1 MGFESVYKLSVIMS
15 VIDNLSSPI
24 KSISGNVDNA
34 ISRLD
39 GMSQGFSSM
48 TQSGLALAGTGK
60 EITEAVL
67 KPVEATFET
76 RRAIGEL
83 SSLGVQDL
91 KKIEDA
97 ANSFSSTF
105 AGTSKADFISA
116 AYDIKS
122 GIASL
127 TDEGVAQYTELA
139 GQTAVATKAT
149 VATMTDLFATGYGI
163 YKDFYSDLS
172 DLEFA
177 EMFSAGIS
185 DSVKNFKTTGTGMAD
200 AIRMLGA
207 SATTAGVPLEE
218 QLSVL
223 GMLQATMSGSEA
235 GTKYKAFLKSV
246 AKGGEELGL
255 SFIDANGQLLSMP
268 EILDKLKGKFGETMD
283 AAEKMELQS
292 AFGDEGAVSLIDLM
306 YTKTGQLEDNIVSM
320 YGSLAKG
327 TTATNEMAA
336 AINSTEPAKFDVL
349 KQKIQNTTESL
360 GNSMLPTITEYMSK
374 ISGLLDRADT
384 WIQNHQELAST
395 IMTVILVLGLLMTS
409 AGVVTTVIGGVGL
422 LFTRTG
428 SLVLGAFRML
438 TRFHGGLETLY
449 IKALYASDGLKK
461 AGSAVMSFIR
471 PLAQNGM
478 AALKSFGSGILSAG
492 QSAAAFGKQLGINA
506 LAAVKSFG
514 ASLATM
520 ARQAIISAISALSGL
535 ITSVWSFTAA
545 LLANP
550 VTWVVIGIVA
560 LVAAIILLWNK
571 CEWFRAGVTAIF
583 AFMKAGFS
591 SALSTVK
598 TVFSTIGTVIG
609 SVMAAAKDTVNE
621 KLNNMKQAY
630 TQHGGG
636 IRGIAAAAVE
646 GVKGYYTAGFTFID
660 NLTGGKLT
668 EIREKFSE
676 GIQKIQDRISSA
688 ISWFKT
694 SGEKI
699 MTTFTEG
706 IKAGLNKPVE
716 AAKGGLQ
723 KIRNMLPF
731 SDAKTGPLS
740 QLTLSGRKVMTT
752 FAGGISQEEKLPSET
767 IRKSFD
773 QMNFSTAK
781 REPETGKG
789 KTDGKETEKP
799 EKKAASREKKT
810 IIEQLV
816 MNVDIGSLKDLKKLL
831 QLIEEIE
838 DYTNGNGPDEEPEP
852 QLV

>member
-34 ISRLD
+34 ISKID

-48 TQSGLALAGTGK
+48 TQSGLALVGTGK

-83 SSLGVQDL
+83 SSLGVKDL
-91 KKIEDA
+91 QKIEDA
-97 ANSFSSTF
+97 ASAFSNTF

-185 DSVKNFKTTGTGMAD
+185 ESVKNFKTTGTGMSD

-292 AFGDEGAVSLIDLM
+292 AFGDEGAVSLVDLM
-306 YTKTGQLEDNIVSM
+306 YTKTGQLEDNIISM

-327 TTATNEMAA
+327 TAATSEMAD

-349 KQKIQNTTESL
+349 KQKIQNTAESL
-360 GNSMLPTITEYMSK
+360 GNSMLPTVTEYMSK
-374 ISGLLDRADT
+374 ISDLLGKVDT
-384 WIQNHQELAST
+384 WIKNHQELAST

-428 SLVLGAFRML
+428 SLVLGAFQML
-438 TRFHGGLETLY
+438 TKFHSGLETLY
-449 IKALYASDGLKK
+449 IKAMYASDGLKK
-461 AGSAVMSFIR
+461 AGSAVLSFVQTM
-471 PLAQNGM
+471 AQNGM
-478 AALKSFGSGILSAG
+478 AALKSFGTGILTAG
-492 QSAAAFGKQLGINA
+492 QSAASFARQLGLSA
-506 LAAVKSFG
+506 LTAVKNFG
-514 ASLATM
+514 VSLLSM
-520 ARQAIISAISALSGL
+520 ARQAIVSAVSALSGL

-550 VTWVVIGIVA
+550 VTWVVIGIIA

-571 CEWFRAGVTAIF
+571 CEWFRVGVTGIF

-591 SALSTVK
+591 SALATVK
-598 TVFSTIGTVIG
+598 TVFSAISTVIG
-609 SVMAAAKDTVNE
+609 SVMTAAKDTVNE

-646 GVKGYYTAGFTFID
+646 GVKGFYTAGFTFID

-676 GIQKIQDRISSA
+676 GIQKIQDKITNA

-716 AAKGGLQ
+716 AVKGGLQ

-731 SDAKTGPLS
+731 SDAKTGPLN

-773 QMNFSTAK
+773 QMDFSVAK

-789 KTDGKETEKP
+789 KTDGKETGKFG
-799 EKKAASREKKT
+799 KKAASREKKT

-816 MNVDIGSLKDLKKLL
+816 MNVDIRNLKELKKLL

>member
-24 KSISGNVDNA
+24 KSISGNVDSA
-34 ISRLD
+34 ISKLD

-97 ANSFSSTF
+97 ANAFSSTF

-255 SFIDANGQLLSMP
+255 SFIDTNGQLLSMP

-283 AAEKMELQS
+283 AAEKMELQK

-306 YTKTGQLEDNIVSM
+306 YSKTGQLENNIVSM
-320 YGSLAKG
+320 YDSLAKG
-327 TTATNEMAA
+327 TDATNEMAA
-336 AINSTEPAKFDVL
+336 AINNTEPAKFDVL

-461 AGSAVMSFIR
+461 AGSAVLSFVR
-471 PLAQNGM
+471 TMAQNGM
-478 AALKSFGSGILSAG
+478 AALKSFGTGILTAG
-492 QSAAAFGKQLGINA
+492 QSAASFARQMGISA
-506 LAAVKSFG
+506 LTAVKNFG
-514 ASLATM
+514 ASLLAM
-520 ARQAIISAISALSGL
+520 ARQAIMSAVSALSGL

-571 CEWFRAGVTAIF
+571 CEWFRVGVTAIF

-591 SALSTVK
+591 SALATVK

-609 SVMAAAKDTVNE
+609 SVMTAAKDTVNE

-646 GVKGYYTAGFTFID
+646 GVKGFYTAGFTFID

-676 GIQKIQDRISSA
+676 GIQKIQDRIRNA
-688 ISWFKT
+688 INWFKT

-716 AAKGGLQ
+716 AVKGGLQ

-731 SDAKTGPLS
+731 SDAKTGPLN

-773 QMNFSTAK
+773 QMDFSVAK

-789 KTDGKETEKP
+789 KTDGKETGKS
-799 EKKAASREKKT
+799 EKKAASRKKKT

-816 MNVDIGSLKDLKKLL
+816 MNVDIRNLKDLKKLL

>member
-122 GIASL
+122 GITSL

-149 VATMTDLFATGYGI
+149 AATMTDLFATGYGI

-327 TTATNEMAA
+327 TAATNEMAA

-492 QSAAAFGKQLGINA
+492 QSAAAFGKQLGISA

-514 ASLATM
+514 ASLAAM

-591 SALSTVK
+591 SALSTVR

-609 SVMAAAKDTVNE
+609 SVMTAAKDTVHE

-699 MTTFTEG
+699 MTTFAGG

-716 AAKGGLQ
+716 AVKGSLQ

-816 MNVDIGSLKDLKKLL
+816 MNVDIRSLKDLKKLL

-838 DYTNGNGPDEEPEP
+838 DYTNGNGSDEEPEP

>member
-24 KSISGNVDNA
+24 RSISGNVDNA

-185 DSVKNFKTTGTGMAD
+185 NSVKNFKTTGTGMAD

-327 TTATNEMAA
+327 TAATNEMAA

-438 TRFHGGLETLY
+438 TRFHGGMETLY

-492 QSAAAFGKQLGINA
+492 QSAAAFGKQLGISA

-591 SALSTVK
+591 SALSTVR

-609 SVMAAAKDTVNE
+609 SVMTAAKDTVNE

-646 GVKGYYTAGFTFID
+646 GVKGFYTAGFTFID

-716 AAKGGLQ
+716 AVKSGLQ

-789 KTDGKETEKP
+789 KTDGKETDKS
-799 EKKAASREKKT
+799 EKKAASGEKKT

-816 MNVDIGSLKDLKKLL
+816 MNVDIRNLKDLKKLL